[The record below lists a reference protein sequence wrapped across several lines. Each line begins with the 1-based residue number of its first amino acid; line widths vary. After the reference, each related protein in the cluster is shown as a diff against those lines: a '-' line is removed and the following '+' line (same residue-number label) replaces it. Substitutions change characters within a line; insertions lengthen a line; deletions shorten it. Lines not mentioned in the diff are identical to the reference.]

1 MSREDREEI
10 ERIDAMMRRLGEIE
24 ALAGQEM
31 SHREVIRLAIEHA
44 ELSIAIP
51 DSESRRLRIKA
62 AQMEAE
68 ERKRQCAR

>member
-1 MSREDREEI
+1 MSREDREDI

-31 SHREVIRLAIEHA
+31 SHREVIRLTIEHA
-44 ELSIAIP
+44 QLSIAIP
-51 DSESRRLRIKA
+51 AAECRRLGIKA
-62 AQMEAE
+62 AQMAAE